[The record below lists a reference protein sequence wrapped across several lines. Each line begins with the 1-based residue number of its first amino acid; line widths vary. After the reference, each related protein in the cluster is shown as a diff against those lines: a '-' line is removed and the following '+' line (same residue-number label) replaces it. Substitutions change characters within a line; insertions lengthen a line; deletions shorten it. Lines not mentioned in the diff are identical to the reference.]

1 MGNEKEKET
10 VIESGAEDNPSGV
23 DYIEAIKK
31 LKENS
36 VPKEDYERVQDENRK
51 LLQSLINGETIE
63 RESERPDITALR
75 KELFSG
81 ECDMNNLQ
89 YTSKV
94 LELRQA
100 IIDEGGM
107 DPFLPYGKKIIPTE
121 EDIATAN
128 RVAETLQECV
138 DYADGDS
145 TVFTNE
151 LQRRMIDSSP
161 NRGGK
166 RK

>member
-1 MGNEKEKET
+1 MPDD
-10 VIESGAEDNPSGV
+10 IESGAEGSENGA

-31 LKENS
+31 LKDS
-36 VPKEDYERVQDENRK
+36 TVPKEDFEKLQDENRR
-51 LLQSLINGETIE
+51 LIQSLINGETIE
-63 RESERPDITALR
+63 AETEAPDVQELR
-75 KELFSG
+75 KELFS
-81 ECDMNNLQ
+81 EESEMTNLEYMQ
-89 YTSKV
+89 KIMA
-94 LELRQA
+94 LRSA
-100 IIDEGGM
+100 IISSGGV

-128 RVAETLQECV
+128 RVAEVITDCIE
-138 DYADGDS
+138 YADGDS

-161 NRGGK
+161 NGGRK

>member
-1 MGNEKEKET
+1 MENEKD
-10 VIESGAEDNPSGV
+10 VIESGAEDNPGGV

-36 VPKEDYERVQDENRK
+36 VPREDYERVQDENRK

-63 RESERPDITALR
+63 QEAAERPDIAALR
-75 KELFSG
+75 KELYGDEFEGS
-81 ECDMNNLQ
+81 NLE
-89 YTSKV
+89 YISKT
-94 LELRQA
+94 LELRNA
-100 IIDEGGM
+100 IMSEGGV

-121 EDIATAN
+121 EDIATAK
-128 RVAETLQECV
+128 RVAEILQECV
-138 DYADGDS
+138 DYSEGDN

>member
-1 MGNEKEKET
+1 MANEKEND
-10 VIESGAEDNPSGV
+10 IESGAEDNPSGV

-63 RESERPDITALR
+63 QEAAERPDIAALR
-75 KELFSG
+75 KELYG
-81 ECDMNNLQ
+81 EEFAGSDLE
-89 YTSKV
+89 YVSKT
-94 LELRQA
+94 LELRKA
-100 IIDEGGM
+100 IMEKGGM

-121 EDIATAN
+121 EDITTAE
-128 RVAETLQECV
+128 RVAETLQECI

-145 TVFTNE
+145 TVFIAE

-161 NRGGK
+161 SRGGK